1 MNMEKI
7 PVAVVAGPTASGKTS
22 LAIELAKCCGGEI
35 VSADSMQ
42 VYAEM
47 RIGTARPDESEMQ
60 GIPHHMMGFLSPT
73 ESFSVAEYVEQAG
86 RCIEEIHARG
96 KLPILAGGTGLYI
109 RSLLRG
115 IRFSEM
121 PENAALRKELE
132 EASERDPQ
140 ALWEQL
146 RQADPEAAA
155 AIHPNNRK
163 RVIRALEV
171 FRLTGVPF
179 SVQSRQAAEGES
191 PYRWAMLCLGFHD
204 RQMLY
209 DRINCRVDWMMEQ
222 GLLRE
227 AENFLKNHPGGTAVQ
242 AIGYKEL
249 APYFRGELSL
259 EAAAEN
265 IRRETRR
272 YAKRQLTWFRRE
284 EGAHWLY
291 VDEPGGSE
299 RLLEETL
306 HILRQEN
313 ILTEE
318 RAGG

>member
-22 LAIELAKCCGGEI
+22 LAIELAKHCGGEI

-121 PENAALRKELE
+121 PEDAALRKDLE

-146 RQADPEAAA
+146 RQVDPEAAA

-204 RQMLY
+204 RQTLY
-209 DRINCRVDWMMEQ
+209 DRINYRVDWMIEQ
-222 GLLRE
+222 GLLEE

-291 VDEPGGSE
+291 VDEPGGSK
-299 RLLEETL
+299 RLLEEAL
-306 HILRQEN
+306 HILQQEN

-318 RAGG
+318 RASG